1 MQQFQIA
8 FDGWITVEAENE
20 EKAFEE
26 AYKQLSKA
34 DLTNDGVLGEW
45 YLTNPEGMVPY
56 K

>member
-1 MQQFQIA
+1 MDKFQIA

-26 AYKQLSKA
+26 AYNQLSKA

-45 YLTNPEGMVPY
+45 YLSEVED
-56 K
+56 